1 MNITE
6 HNTLELN
13 NVLCYRG
20 KVTPRTMPEVIRDM
34 TSFMKSENAEKKGPV
49 VTATYGME
57 LHSGYPVA
65 DIEILIPMNKRI
77 ESPSEYSFKPVF
89 KLCDAVK
96 LRHCGEPELLQTSA
110 DELMGYIHN
119 NHLQPITTGYNIT
132 VDPSEENSDDL
143 IVDMYVGVSRNI
155 L

>member
-13 NVLCYRG
+13 NVLSYRG
-20 KVTPRTMPEVIRDM
+20 KITPRTMPEVIENMNLFIR
-34 TSFMKSENAEKKGPV
+34 SEHAKKKGPV

-57 LHSGYPVA
+57 LENGDPVA
-65 DIEILIPMNKRI
+65 DVEILIPMDKKIN
-77 ESPSEYSFKPVF
+77 SSSEYSYKPIF

-96 LRHCGEPELLQTSA
+96 LRHCGAPEQLQSSA
-110 DELMGYIHN
+110 DELMGYIHS
-119 NHLQPITTGYNIT
+119 NHLQPITTGYNIA
-132 VDPSEENSDDL
+132 VSPSESSSDL
-143 IVDMYVGVSRNI
+143 IVDMYVGVSRNV